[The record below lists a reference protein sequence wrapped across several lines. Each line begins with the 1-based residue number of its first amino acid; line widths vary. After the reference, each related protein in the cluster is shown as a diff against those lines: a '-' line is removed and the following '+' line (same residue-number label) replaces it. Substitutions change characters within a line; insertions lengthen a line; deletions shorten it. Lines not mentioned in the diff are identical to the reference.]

1 MATHRPENSKTNTK
15 TKKAKPAKV
24 VAKTNWDQLIA
35 RSVKLEDRLLKKLK
49 SRNMVRKLKV
59 KMLAK

>member
-1 MATHRPENSKTNTK
+1 MATHRPENSKPNTK
-15 TKKAKPAKV
+15 IKKAKPAKV